1 MVIVSCTD
9 EAPLYPHER
18 YPPYPAPGGGII
30 QDGRGAYDDPN
41 RDLIRRSR
49 DYDGYDHLGRVW
61 IHMMAMIVIVSA
73 WRRIRME

>member
-1 MVIVSCTD
+1 
-9 EAPLYPHER
+9 
-18 YPPYPAPGGGII
+18 
-30 QDGRGAYDDPN
+30 
-41 RDLIRRSR
+41 LIRRSR